1 MDRLG
6 QTLPKT
12 AIGSGLRG
20 CILVFTLIA
29 TLVAHPAPAQDTGF
43 FELRGQYRALS
54 AEVEESMTTA
64 FDLVPTASARGLRQ
78 EEEELRALAH
88 RIRMMSLQ
96 NKIAEYEVAVFDHI
110 APLLQILLEQEN
122 PESAEAREYEALM
135 ESYDLL
141 QLSIQSMNLALGLTK
156 FALNTL
162 EDGHFDAAVA
172 AIEVWRA
179 LDQEVLK

>member
-29 TLVAHPAPAQDTGF
+29 TLVSHPAPAQDTGF

-54 AEVEESMTTA
+54 AEVEESVTTA

-78 EEEELRALAH
+78 DEELRALAH

-96 NKIAEYEVAVFDHI
+96 TKISEYEVAVFDHI
-110 APLLQILLEQEN
+110 APLLQLLLEQEN

-141 QLSIQSMNLALGLTK
+141 QLSTQSMNLALGLTK